1 MTKQHFYKGL
11 LLLTSAGVLAAC
23 GNGESDDTATT
34 EEDTTQEATLSED
47 DVPEQPESL
56 HMWVNAEDIQ
66 VEAYEEIAANFTDE
80 TGIDVEITPYDM
92 LEQTEGISLDGPSG
106 QGPDLFFQPHDRVGD
121 IYLQGLAADL
131 EFTEEQVE
139 KLESYNK
146 EALQSF
152 NFEGSQVGIP
162 AVVETYGM
170 FVNTDLVDEIPETA
184 DELLEMARDL
194 TDGDTYGFLGD
205 MQNLYFMYPF
215 ITSEGAYLFAQDD
228 EGNYDP
234 QDIGLDSPEAV
245 AGLEYYQTFFEED
258 LIPQGT
264 DLEVASSLFSDG
276 KVGMIIDG
284 PWAISEYREALG
296 DSLQVV
302 EFPEY
307 NGEAMNTFSGN
318 KGWVVNYY
326 SENTYWATELA
337 LYLTNAESSEIYYNK
352 AGELPAHLDVEID
365 DEFMQPIFE
374 QTQNSHS
381 MPNIPE
387 MNQVWDP
394 MADAFTFIQQGED
407 AQEILTET
415 VEQIEND
422 IQMMGQ

>member
-23 GNGESDDTATT
+23 GNGESEDTATT
-34 EEDTTQEATLSED
+34 DEETTQEATLSED

-56 HMWVNAEDIQ
+56 HMWVNNEDIQ

-92 LEQTEGISLDGPSG
+92 LDQTEGISLDGPAG

-121 IYLQGLAADL
+121 VYLQGLAADL
-131 EFTEEQVE
+131 EFTEDQVE
-139 KLESYNK
+139 RLESYNE

-170 FVNTDLVDEIPETA
+170 FVNTDLVDDIPETA
-184 DELLEMARDL
+184 DELLELARDL

-284 PWAISEYREALG
+284 PWEISAYRDALG

-307 NGEAMNTFSGN
+307 NGEPMNTFSGN
-318 KGWVVNYY
+318 KGWLVSYY

-337 LYLTNAESSEIYYNK
+337 LFLTNAESSEIYYNQ
-352 AGELPAHLDVEID
+352 AAELPAHLDVEID
-365 DEFMQPIFE
+365 DEFMEPIFE